1 MAVLRSPTPPLAN
14 GGAIPSAIMYFV
26 YILRCKDKKLYI
38 GYSDDLLSRFKEH
51 ESGMVDSTKH
61 RRPLTLFYYEA
72 YSNKKL
78 AQERERKLKQFG
90 SSYKGLVK
98 RLGIEQAGLV

>member
-1 MAVLRSPTPPLAN
+1 MKISSRLRPVRRDEGGLGIMAVLRSPTPPLAN

-51 ESGMVDSTKH
+51 
-61 RRPLTLFYYEA
+61 
-72 YSNKKL
+72 
-78 AQERERKLKQFG
+78 
-90 SSYKGLVK
+90 
-98 RLGIEQAGLV
+98 